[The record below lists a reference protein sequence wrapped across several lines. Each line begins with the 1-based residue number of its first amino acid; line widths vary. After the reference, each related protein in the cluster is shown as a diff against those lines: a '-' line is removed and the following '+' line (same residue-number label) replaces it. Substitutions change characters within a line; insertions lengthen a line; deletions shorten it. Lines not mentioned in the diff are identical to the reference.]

1 MDLDSLQRNCTDFP
15 ANDSYLSNIDL
26 TTENSHFGFHARN
39 QPEPTMSQ
47 SIKQRL
53 ESSLHTAAAS
63 GRQIASYMLA
73 NLHELP
79 FQTSASIAAKLGVS
93 ESSVGRF
100 CRSLGYAHLKALKQD
115 LQNDLGDGPW
125 LVGDRLQAFRQQ
137 PEDDQRS
144 GSLELEMAALVRVH
158 EYSRGEAW
166 QQVARRLAEKPRV
179 FVAGF
184 QTERGVAM
192 CMSHLLQYLRD
203 GVQLVDGSAGHF
215 AEVLL
220 GCPQDCALVVFEAR
234 RYSRHALQLC
244 HKARELGIPVT
255 LVTDTF
261 CEWADANADEVFRIP
276 TEFNLFWESTATMLS
291 WVHLMV
297 NEVCKKLGPDVERRL
312 EATAALHNEF
322 VGYTSWPSGKQQ

>member
-1 MDLDSLQRNCTDFP
+1 
-15 ANDSYLSNIDL
+15 
-26 TTENSHFGFHARN
+26 
-39 QPEPTMSQ
+39 MSQ

-53 ESSLHTAAAS
+53 EASLHSAAAS
-63 GRQIASYMLA
+63 GRKIASYMLA

-79 FQTSASIAAKLGVS
+79 FQTSASIAAKLDVS

-100 CRSLGYAHLKALKQD
+100 CRALGYAHLKALKQD
-115 LQNDLGDGPW
+115 LQSDLGEGPW
-125 LVGDRLQAFRQQ
+125 LVGDRLQEFRQASA
-137 PEDDQRS
+137 PSDTD
-144 GSLELEMAALVRVH
+144 GCLEKEIAALVRVH

-166 QQVARRLAEKPRV
+166 HRVARRLADTPRV
-179 FVAGF
+179 FIAGF
-184 QTERGVAM
+184 QTERGIAL

-203 GVQLVDGSAGHF
+203 GVQQVDGSAGHF
-215 AEVLL
+215 GEVLL
-220 GCPQDCALVVFEAR
+220 APPHDCTLVVFEAR

-244 HKARELGIPVT
+244 QKARERGIAVT

-261 CEWADANADEVFRIP
+261 CDWADANADEVFRIP

-322 VGYTSWPSGKQQ
+322 VGYTSWPMGKQQQASV

>member
-1 MDLDSLQRNCTDFP
+1 
-15 ANDSYLSNIDL
+15 
-26 TTENSHFGFHARN
+26 
-39 QPEPTMSQ
+39 MSQ

-79 FQTSASIAAKLGVS
+79 FQTSASIAGKLGVS

-125 LVGDRLQAFRQQ
+125 LVGDRLQEFRQQ

-166 QQVARRLAEKPRV
+166 QQVAQRLADKPRV
-179 FVAGF
+179 FIAGF
-184 QTERGVAM
+184 QTERGIAM

-215 AEVLL
+215 GEVLL
-220 GCPQDCALVVFEAR
+220 GRPEQCALVVFEAR

-244 HKARELGIPVT
+244 QKARARGIPVT

-261 CEWADANADEVFRIP
+261 CDWADANADEVFRIP
-276 TEFNLFWESTATMLS
+276 SEFNLFWESTATMLS

-322 VGYTSWPSGKQQ
+322 VGYTAGKQQ